1 MQAPSLLELHALNN
15 RTNKKV
21 LIISRRI
28 DMYKDKKLKVQVNI
42 YIPME
47 IRERLQI
54 VAAKK
59 MLQNPQKAQ
68 TAAGIAGEYII
79 NNIKIIEQE
88 NTNND

>member
-1 MQAPSLLELHALNN
+1 
-15 RTNKKV
+15 
-21 LIISRRI
+21 
-28 DMYKDKKLKVQVNI
+28 MYKDKKLKIQVNI

-59 MLQNPQKAQ
+59 MLQNPQKAK

-79 NNIKIIEQE
+79 KNIEKIEQE
-88 NTNND
+88 NTEND